1 MPTPAI
7 SLRLRKFRRRF
18 GISAPK
24 LVVRTHIPWQGYLV
38 GVVLL
43 FFFIGALVGVF
54 VQYSNAGVVGLELQ
68 ELRHQVEAQNQ
79 EIETLRASSGTVQS
93 VANIE
98 RASQQRVL
106 ARLQFLEQENSALKE
121 DMMLFERL
129 LPSSGEESVLRI
141 ENFRVLQ
148 EAPAL
153 LRYRFLLF
161 YQGGRQ
167 APEFRGHLQFVIEYS
182 IGGKGQRL
190 LLPEGRNSAAGY
202 GLEIKQRFVRK
213 DGVLDIPSGV
223 VPGRVEVRLL
233 QGDVVKARAE
243 VQL

>member
-38 GVVLL
+38 GAGVLL
-43 FFFIGALVGVF
+43 LSIGAVVGVF
-54 VQYSNAGVVGLELQ
+54 VQYSNAGVVGQELQ
-68 ELRHQVEAQNQ
+68 ELRQQVQVQNQ

-93 VANIE
+93 VASIE

-141 ENFRVLQ
+141 ENFRVVQ
-148 EAPAL
+148 EAPAS
-153 LRYRFLLF
+153 LRYRFLLV

-167 APEFRGHLQFVIEYS
+167 APEFRGHLQFLIDYS
-182 IGGKGQRL
+182 IAGRGQRMV
-190 LLPEGRNSAAGY
+190 LPDGRNSAAGY
-202 GLEIKQRFVRK
+202 GLELKQRFVRR
-213 DGVLDIPSGV
+213 DGVVDIPSGAV
-223 VPGRVEVRLL
+223 VGKVEVRLL